1 MRRDKWLLDSNQ
13 QTICQSDKPENTS
26 LLLTSPKITLT
37 SIVLRVKQSM
47 EMNIMDCYKKIKIQ
61 RQIKTMI

>member
-37 SIVLRVKQSM
+37 SIVCRVKQSM
-47 EMNIMDCYKKIKIQ
+47 EMNIMDYYKKIKIQ